1 MEAPRVARRRSA
13 FLTPVWVTL
22 FGALAVLGL
31 LASWYSRAQT
41 TTVIVVRHAEK
52 EIGTIEDPPL
62 SPAGDE
68 RAQRLATLFGRSGVG
83 QVGAIYSTPTRRT
96 RATAEPLAT
105 RLGIAITTN
114 DQKPAALARHIKRQ
128 HHGEVTL
135 VVGHSNTV
143 PAIVAALSKRKDI
156 PPIADDEF
164 GTIYIVS
171 VPDLGRASLVRLHY

>member
-22 FGALAVLGL
+22 FGALAVLVL

-41 TTVIVVRHAEK
+41 TTVILVRHAEK

-62 SPAGDE
+62 TPAGDE

-83 QVGAIYSTPTRRT
+83 QVDAIYSTPTRRT
-96 RATAEPLAT
+96 LSTAQPLAT
-105 RLGIAITTN
+105 RLGITVTTN
-114 DQKPAALARHIKRQ
+114 DESPAALARQIRRQ
-128 HHGEVTL
+128 QHGDVTF

-171 VPDLGRASLVRLHY
+171 VPDLGRASVVRLHY